1 MKVHKYDDEYA
12 IKNGVGGSFEFLMA
26 IIIGVV
32 GAITPALLLGSR
44 VIKFVPALII
54 WIITILL
61 CTYFIKR
68 FGVINKSI
76 MSVLIED
83 GDDLI
88 YMMITPNLEGSMF
101 PKSFFSLL
109 AGPSATFVENKLDA
123 EAVSSSI
130 AQNESLVAALFEY
143 YKKNTVKSSFKTIMY
158 GKPVYF
164 SKLLNKDFN
173 KSFKK
178 IYTVEC
184 IKENGKKSKV
194 KIPNVYPTFF
204 NY

>member
-1 MKVHKYDDEYA
+1 MKIHKYNDEYA
-12 IKNGVGGSFEFLMA
+12 IKNGVGGSFEMLMA
-26 IIIGVV
+26 IIIGVI
-32 GAITPALLLGSR
+32 GGLTPATLLAVG
-44 VIKFVPALII
+44 VIKFIPASII

-61 CTYFIKR
+61 CTYFIR
-68 FGVINKSI
+68 RYGVINKST

-83 GDDLI
+83 GDDLV

-123 EAVSSSI
+123 EVFSSSV
-130 AQNESLVAALFEY
+130 AQNENLAAALFDY

-164 SKLLNKDFN
+164 SKLLNKDFR

-194 KIPNVYPTFF
+194 KIPRVYPTFF
-204 NY
+204 K